1 MIPPKLLAAA
11 ATPHAPLIGVAALMR
26 CAFRGDDVRPV
37 GDVLLAR
44 AEAHPDDA
52 NAWLDASFVLQLIGQ
67 RAPGLAVQRQALAID
82 TLYDLPAA
90 AQTPTLKVLVMM
102 GPGDLMANTPVEFLL
117 ETSDIAAQ
125 VQYLTLD
132 LPLPDQVPDHDVLF
146 VALAQSDA
154 NAPLLQDALQML
166 AGWPRPVVNHPA
178 QIAHLSRDGAYAKL
192 AGTVD
197 TLMPRTVRVARA
209 DALALASG
217 ALAIDALLPGAAFPL
232 IVRPLDSHA
241 GTDLQQ
247 VADAAALA
255 AYLGAQASSEYYLAP
270 FIDYSGPDGQFRKY
284 RIVLIDG
291 VAFICHLAISSHWMV
306 HYLNAGM
313 DDDAAHAKRAE
324 EAREMAA
331 FDTGFARRHAAALA
345 DIDRRIGL
353 PYLGIDCAE
362 TRDGRLLIFEV
373 DNAMVV
379 HAMDDAGKYPYKGPA
394 MEKVFTAF
402 AGMLHRAAAV
412 SVAASTAAP
421 DGTTNA

>member
-1 MIPPKLLAAA
+1 MIPPSLLAAA
-11 ATPHAPLIGVAALMR
+11 GTPHAPLIGVAALMG
-26 CAFRGDDVRPV
+26 CAFRRDDLRPV
-37 GDVLLAR
+37 GDALLAR
-44 AEAHPDDA
+44 AQAHPDDA
-52 NAWLDASFVLQLIGQ
+52 NAWLDASFVLQLIG
-67 RAPGLAVQRQALAID
+67 RRELGLEVQRQALAVN
-82 TLYDLPAA
+82 TLYDLPAP
-90 AQTPTLKVLVMM
+90 AQPVTLKVLVMM
-102 GPGDLMANTPVEFLL
+102 GPGDFMANTPIEFLL
-117 ETSDIAAQ
+117 EPSDIAAQ
-125 VQYLTLD
+125 MQYLTLD
-132 LPLPDQVPDHDVLF
+132 LPLPEQVPDHDVLF

-154 NAPLLQDALQML
+154 NAPLLQDVTQML
-166 AGWPRPVVNHPA
+166 AGWPRPIVNHPA
-178 QIAHLSRDGAYAKL
+178 AIAHLSRDGAYAKL

-209 DALALASG
+209 DALALATG
-217 ALAIDALLPGAAFPL
+217 AVDVAAVLPGAAFPL

-241 GTDLQQ
+241 GNDLLQ

-255 AYLGAQASSEYYLAP
+255 AYLAGQKSSEYYLAP
-270 FIDYSGPDGQFRKY
+270 FIDYSGRDGQFRKY

-313 DDDAAHAKRAE
+313 DDDAAKRDE

-331 FDTGFARRHAAALA
+331 FDTGFALRHAAALA
-345 DIDRRIGL
+345 DIDARIGL

-394 MEKVFTAF
+394 MEKVFKAF
-402 AGMLHRAAAV
+402 AGMLHRAADW
-412 SVAASTAAP
+412 AACP
-421 DGTTNA
+421 